1 MVLIDALHIN
11 NGGGKVLL
19 DYLISENN
27 LKAKCTIHY
36 ILDKRII
43 NNHPKITNGSYEYL
57 SSGLL
62 TRLLFYL
69 RKAKK
74 FKLVFCFANIPAPI
88 KLNIPVYTYFHQP
101 LFLEVEKSLPFKNRF
116 LLWLKI
122 WVLRRSINNT
132 NKWIVQSNLIKD
144 RVSFKFNISS
154 EKISVIPFYPSF
166 SKKKISYTRELI
178 FLYVSNGELHKNH
191 IRLLDAFVLFY
202 DKLKIGELHL
212 TVDKSYIYLY
222 ERINYLINLG
232 YPIVNH
238 GFINHEKLS
247 ILYAKSKYLI
257 FPSLTESFGL
267 GIIEALESGCKII
280 GADRPYMYAICNP
293 SFKFN
298 PESVDDIC
306 NSMINSVN
314 FQNLDSDQLV
324 SNKIDEIISIL
335 NNS

>member
-27 LKAKCTIHY
+27 LKVHSSIHY

-43 NNHPKITNGSYEYL
+43 NNHPKITNGTYEYL
-57 SSGLL
+57 SSGLF
-62 TRLLFYL
+62 TRLLFYI
-69 RKAKK
+69 RKRRN
-74 FKLVFCFANIPAPI
+74 FKSVFCFANIPVPI
-88 KLNIPVYTYFHQP
+88 KLNIPVHTYFHQP
-101 LFLEVEKSLPFKNRF
+101 LFLEIEKSLPINNRI
-116 LLWLKI
+116 LLGLKI
-122 WVLRRSINNT
+122 GVLRFSINNT
-132 NKWIVQSNLIKD
+132 NKWIVQSDLIKD
-144 RVSFKFNISS
+144 KLSLKFNVLS

-166 SKKKISYTRELI
+166 SKKYISYTRELI

-191 IRLLDAFVLFY
+191 TRLLDAFVLFY
-202 DKLKIGELHL
+202 DKMKIGELHL
-212 TVDKSYIYLY
+212 TVDKSYTYLY
-222 ERINYLINLG
+222 DRINFLINLG

-306 NSMINSVN
+306 NSLINSVN
-314 FQNLDSDQLV
+314 YQNLDSEQLV